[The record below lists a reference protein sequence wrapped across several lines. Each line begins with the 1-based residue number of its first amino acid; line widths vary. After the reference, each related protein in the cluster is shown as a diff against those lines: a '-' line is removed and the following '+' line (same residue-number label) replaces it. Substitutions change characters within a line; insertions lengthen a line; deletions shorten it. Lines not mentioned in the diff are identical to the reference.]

1 MKTLRGFDSTF
12 SSPSRYHWSGMREKT
27 GKKKARL
34 SLGAEDKLWHRRK
47 RDILFLFLWL
57 FVSCAK
63 KNKKS
68 WFACQKIPFFTCLF
82 VLLDVCLW
90 WCSV

>member
-1 MKTLRGFDSTF
+1 
-12 SSPSRYHWSGMREKT
+12 MREKT

-63 KNKKS
+63 KTKK
-68 WFACQKIPFFTCLF
+68 AG
-82 VLLDVCLW
+82 LLVKKYLSSRVCLCCW
-90 WCSV
+90 MCVCGGVLCDSCILF